1 MALRE
6 GSLVS
11 QIATL
16 DVGESFSR
24 TTMVPFKAR
33 GVREDIA
40 EAKRRLRNH
49 LNKHQER
56 ATKASGNTY
65 RLDTGVWMA
74 SEDATP
80 FVTVSITRII

>member
-56 ATKASGNTY
+56 ATKVSRRY
-65 RLDTGVWMA
+65 VLP
-74 SEDATP
+74 DALVARSWCL
-80 FVTVSITRII
+80 FR